1 MTDKLSEVAQA
12 MPTTE
17 DNPGTSRCEI
27 SSIGRGYEAGYDDG
41 LQLSRS
47 EGERRGW
54 EMGKEAAAEWLENS
68 GFMYERGTERHR
80 VLLAGDVRKLK
91 KP

>member
-1 MTDKLSEVAQA
+1 MRLRQGQIAEHTRIVYQ
-12 MPTTE
+12 
-17 DNPGTSRCEI
+17 
-27 SSIGRGYEAGYDDG
+27 EAYDDG
-41 LQLSRS
+41 LQ
-47 EGERRGW
+47 EGEKRGW
-54 EMGKEAAAEWLENS
+54 EMGREAVAEWLENS